1 MAALPGRV
9 VMHGLSTGTHLSGGN
24 RLATPG
30 REVGP
35 PAGDGWSFLGP
46 GPKRPLHR
54 EMAFSY
60 GR

>member
-1 MAALPGRV
+1 
-9 VMHGLSTGTHLSGGN
+9 MHGLSTGTHLSGGN